1 MNTIQTT
8 MSNRYLVFQ
17 IMNDYYGIKIDFIKE
32 VYNSNKILK
41 LPKTSQ
47 VLAGIIDLRGYILS
61 VFDLSMLLWEV
72 ENQKEIEESQ
82 NIILVVTVH
91 GQDIG
96 ILVDQIYRLIE
107 ITDFTKVDSVS
118 FNEKKLVNS
127 SLITQIGKLAEDMNV
142 YIVDPEKAMEKHL
155 TMVKSPEKIPL
166 EEEDLDFD
174 FSQYTLPDEESEILV
189 ENVTVEEPSKKGKKK

>member
-1 MNTIQTT
+1 MNAKQTT

-142 YIVDPEKAMEKHL
+142 YIVDPEKAMENHL
-155 TMVKSPEKIPL
+155 TMVKSPEKMPL

>member
-1 MNTIQTT
+1 
-8 MSNRYLVFQ
+8 
-17 IMNDYYGIKIDFIKE
+17 MNDYYGIKIDFIKE

-142 YIVDPEKAMEKHL
+142 YIVDPEKAMENHL
-155 TMVKSPEKIPL
+155 TMVKSPEKMPL

>member
-1 MNTIQTT
+1 MNAKQTT

-72 ENQKEIEESQ
+72 ENQKKIEESQ

-142 YIVDPEKAMEKHL
+142 YIVDPEKAMENHL
-155 TMVKSPEKIPL
+155 TMVKSPEKMPL